1 MSTVVLHHNS
11 NHKCEWQLDGE
22 RVAYASQV
30 KMISSSHIEMFAYA
44 FVSLSGQIKDKSMDR
59 LSHQTDK
66 ETKRHTDRQRD
77 KRECEHLNLGEAI
90 PMHGANLKLTK

>member
-1 MSTVVLHHNS
+1 MFTRSIELLS
-11 NHKCEWQLDGE
+11 F
-22 RVAYASQV
+22 AS
-30 KMISSSHIEMFAYA
+30 KNDKLLPHRMFAYA